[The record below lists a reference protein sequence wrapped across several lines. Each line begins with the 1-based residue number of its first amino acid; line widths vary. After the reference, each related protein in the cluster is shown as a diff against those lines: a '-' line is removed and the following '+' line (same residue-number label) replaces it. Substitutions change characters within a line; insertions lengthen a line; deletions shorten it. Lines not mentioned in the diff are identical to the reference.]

1 MQIRLSSVLV
11 DDQEKA
17 LRFYTSVLG
26 FVKDKDIPGPFR
38 CLTVNSPEG
47 AQGMELVLEPM
58 SFPPPQTYQK
68 ALFDAGTRPL
78 LSFPRIF
85 RLTLRGSKNVV

>member
-26 FVKDKDIPGPFR
+26 FAKR
-38 CLTVNSPEG
+38 
-47 AQGMELVLEPM
+47 
-58 SFPPPQTYQK
+58 
-68 ALFDAGTRPL
+68 
-78 LSFPRIF
+78 
-85 RLTLRGSKNVV
+85 